1 MNHRPKDKRLVTP
14 PIPHQ
19 QKLDFARSAR
29 WQQLP
34 RSDQQT
40 CRQSL
45 ARLLCQVISQTSQE
59 NEDER
64 EDPIATS

>member
-1 MNHRPKDKRLVTP
+1 MNHRPKDKRLVTAP
-14 PIPHQ
+14 TPHQ
-19 QKLDFARSAR
+19 QKLDFTRSHR

-34 RSDQQT
+34 HADQQA
-40 CRQSL
+40 CRQSH
-45 ARLLCQVISQTSQE
+45 ARLLCQVISQTPQE

>member
-1 MNHRPKDKRLVTP
+1 MNHRPKDKRLVTAP
-14 PIPHQ
+14 TPYQ

-34 RSDQQT
+34 RTDQQN

-45 ARLLCQVISQTSQE
+45 ARLLYQVISQTCQE